1 MGVAVQAM
9 ATKTDRWKRV
19 RGSDDRTIFLHRSA
33 ALDDD
38 LQITV
43 IPPVIGIGT
52 PTAVLIVLDPLLTL
66 DVVVGWSRVYSRYSN
81 GVVPPVTVVGI
92 GHPTSDEA
100 RFMALRIRD
109 LTPTPVTG
117 RQWTPPLGAGRGP
130 RLLAAIADEIIPFI
144 EENFAATT
152 DRTIIGWSLGG
163 LFALHALFQE
173 PRIFSRYLVVGP
185 SLWWGDRLPL
195 TWEKE
200 WAKTHGNLPVRLFM
214 AVGAREEAPGGGWLS
229 EDFSDEL
236 IAWFRQVTNFRTFV
250 RRLKSRGYPSLQLD
264 SVVFPDEHHMT
275 VYPAA
280 IARGLVKL
288 FAAPTTDHG

>member
-1 MGVAVQAM
+1 M
-9 ATKTDRWKRV
+9 KSERWKRV
-19 RGSDDRTIFLHRSA
+19 RRSHDRSIFVYRSM

-38 LQITV
+38 LEITV
-43 IPPVIGIGT
+43 VPPATELET
-52 PTAVLIVLDPLLTL
+52 PAAVLFVLDPLLTL

-100 RFMALRIRD
+100 LFMALRIRD

-117 RQWTPPLGAGRGP
+117 RRWTPPLGAGRGP
-130 RLLAAIADEIIPFI
+130 RFLSAIADEVIPFI
-144 EENFAATT
+144 ERNFAVTA

-163 LFALHALFQE
+163 LFALSALFQQ

-195 TWEKE
+195 TWERD
-200 WAKTHGNLPVRLFM
+200 WAKTHCDLAARLFM

-250 RRLKSRGYPSLQLD
+250 RRLKSRAYPGLQLD
-264 SVVFPDEHHMT
+264 SVVFADEYHMT

-280 IARGLVKL
+280 VARGLVKL
-288 FAAPTTDHG
+288 FAPVKDKGTAGA